1 MSGEIALRARLSD
14 AIREYEYKEAALESE
29 LKAFEDAGE
38 RIKSAVTIMGQ
49 WGRESLDTGRVY
61 PHIMKNALTT
71 SAWLALYE
79 KLNLKTLM
87 SANDKKRFEQGLSQ
101 AAEFN
106 LSNIKATFGEYIMDP
121 RGNILR
127 GLAEV
132 FCDLDQSYKSHDKV
146 RIGVQG
152 LPKRII
158 LSGFNSYCGM
168 GIEKIRDVLN
178 ALASYQGKPAVEWLE
193 LRAIE
198 KNEDALRHAWTH
210 TSDDGVTTQFPA
222 RGVWLRRF
230 NNGNG
235 HLFFDNETLKDINR
249 ALAEYYGD
257 VLPDCSD
264 EKPEARSESTAVSK
278 DLQYY
283 PTPVEVVDR
292 VIADFYID
300 KYATVLEPSCGCGRI
315 LDGVKKAYPTARL
328 WGIEVDAG
336 RAALAPRRIPRGRH
350 HRGLGHRLRRRTA
363 QRVDPAHPATR
374 RQRGPGRERARDR
387 FGGSLRLLVGRVD
400 LGHAERRRIK
410 RSGALSMIE
419 IYKARVFCCGLGASY
434 GSCLCSVRS

>member
-1 MSGEIALRARLSD
+1 MSSEIALRARLSD
-14 AIREYEYKEAALESE
+14 AIREYEYKAAALEAE

-79 KLNLKTLM
+79 QLNLKTLM

-106 LSNIKATFGEYIMDP
+106 LPNIKATFGDYIMDP

-132 FCDLDQSYKSHDKV
+132 FCGLDQSYKSHDKV
-146 RIGVQG
+146 RVGVKG

-168 GIEKIRDVLN
+168 GIEKIRDVLD

-210 TSDDGVTTQFPA
+210 TSDDVATTQFPA

-235 HLFFDNETLKDINR
+235 HLFFDKDTLKDINR

-283 PTPVEVVDR
+283 PTPIEVVDR

-336 RAALAPRRIPRGRH
+336 RAALAKAKGYKVHVGNFLEAAPEPKFDHVIMNPPFYGTHYAKHVRH
-350 HRGLGHRLRRRTA
+350 AIKFLKVDGMLTAILPITAHTDHGLL
-363 QRVDPAHPATR
+363 D
-374 RQRGPGRERARDR
+374 
-387 FGGSLRLLVGRVD
+387 D
-400 LGHAERRRIK
+400 LGGRWNVLPVGSFRESGTNINTTVFTYVK
-410 RSGALSMIE
+410 RS
-419 IYKARVFCCGLGASY
+419 
-434 GSCLCSVRS
+434 